1 MGQLSVVIDNDLEAK
16 FREAIYQRL
25 GLKKGVIKI
34 AIEEAIQLWIDQK
47 T

>member
-1 MGQLSVVIDNDLEAK
+1 MGQLSIVIDNELESK

-25 GLKKGVIKI
+25 GLKKGVIKT
-34 AIEEAIQLWIDQK
+34 ALEEAIQLWIDQK